1 MELKH
6 FDITSSLAY
15 SWIRQEQRFQIMQYT
30 RHPHYLEGNFK
41 FVPITNFYICPEE
54 IVMPYNKGYILIAFD
69 YEPVR
74 YEMEIV
80 RIPDRYTTTHFKCLI
95 SKN

>member
-1 MELKH
+1 MTKYLP
-6 FDITSSLAY
+6 ITSSLAY
-15 SWIRQEQRFQIMQYT
+15 SWNRQEQRFQIMQYT
-30 RHPHYLEGNFK
+30 QFPYYLEGNFK
-41 FVPITNFYICPEE
+41 FTPITNFYLCPEE

-74 YEMEIV
+74 TGMEIV
-80 RIPDRYTTTHFKCLI
+80 RIQDRYTTTHFKQLI